1 MFYNS
6 IQGLIK
12 GSGWGREGGRTCNIL
27 KKRKVLYVWILG
39 KGTVQKGMADSGE
52 VRRLMMWN
60 IGTAP
65 GCTGPSR
72 SGTVSIY
79 SGDLSAEWAFVKSGS
94 PGRDACSQ
102 IHPSQWFDNPTQRT
116 LTIPGNKLHL
126 PQAWDTLCGV
136 FRGTSDLWWW
146 SFPSFLNRAPGCWE
160 ERSQIKHF
168 LYADF

>member
-1 MFYNS
+1 MGGAGRGEEHVIYWRRERFCMYEFWERVLS
-6 IQGLIK
+6 KKEWLTPGKLE
-12 GSGWGREGGRTCNIL
+12 GWWCGIL
-27 KKRKVLYVWILG
+27 EQL
-39 KGTVQKGMADSGE
+39 QAAQ
-52 VRRLMMWN
+52 
-60 IGTAP
+60 AP
-65 GCTGPSR
+65 PGVAQ
-72 SGTVSIY
+72 TVSIY

-136 FRGTSDLWWW
+136 CRGTSDLWWW
-146 SFPSFLNRAPGCWE
+146 SFPSFSNRAPGCWE